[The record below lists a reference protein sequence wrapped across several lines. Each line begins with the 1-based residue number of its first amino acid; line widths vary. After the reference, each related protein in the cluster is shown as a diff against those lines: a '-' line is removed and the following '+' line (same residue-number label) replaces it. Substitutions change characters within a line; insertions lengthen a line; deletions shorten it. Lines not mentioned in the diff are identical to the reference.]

1 MSSIIA
7 FPHSLGEEVSKGGHH
22 VSFEIIGQGFDP
34 DIFKIHLYIPQGFAL
49 GDGANYGNVDLGMIG
64 AAESLLVKDK
74 ETGKRTGELDMSGE
88 EAKAIGTALLDK
100 LGLGSDLGTSKLM
113 SDQIKSGIALRNES
127 TLTFEGA
134 SVRTF
139 DLSFTL
145 VASNAKE
152 AETIRVI
159 EHTFRKYMYA
169 KKEGTFA
176 VKYPPLFRIKF
187 MKGKEVNK
195 FLPFLYDSYLTG
207 LNTSYNNNANMFHK
221 DGSPTDIN
229 IQLSFQEQRQLTRD
243 DLYHVPGKGG
253 QEKPPGQVQ
262 QKFSYPAAKE

>member
-7 FPHSLGEEVSKGGHH
+7 FPHSLGEDVSKGGHH

-64 AAESLLVKDK
+64 AAESLIKKDEK
-74 ETGKRTGELDMSGE
+74 GKRTGELDMSGA

-100 LGLGSDLGTSKLM
+100 LGLGSDLGNSKLM
-113 SDQIKSGIALRNES
+113 SDQIKSGVALRNES

-139 DLSFTL
+139 ELSFTL
-145 VASNAKE
+145 VASSAKE

-187 MKGKEVNK
+187 MKGKEVNE

-221 DGSPTDIN
+221 DGSPTDVN

-253 QEKPPGQVQ
+253 QEKPPGHVQ